1 MVYNL
6 AWCDFREKK
15 DKQISAECLSNLASN
30 TCSKVVLLQ
39 VHVTDM
45 NTDMILMI
53 SILLSILF
61 NSSDSF

>member
-30 TCSKVVLLQ
+30 SCSKVVLATGSCNWYE
-39 VHVTDM
+39 HRYDFNDI
-45 NTDMILMI
+45 NTII
-53 SILLSILF
+53 NPI
-61 NSSDSF
+61 